1 MNDEIDVL
9 VEKILVAIGED
20 PNRGGLRGTPNRVSK
35 AIREM
40 CKGYTDP
47 DFTLTAFDCK
57 YTGLV
62 SRPYIPFYSICEH
75 HMLPYSGYI
84 HFSYMPNGKVVGASK
99 ILRFM
104 EHHCSKLTIQEELTD
119 FLLDTFMKQV
129 EPKGAMIIIEA
140 SHLCEACRGVRKPNV
155 PFVTQSVRGDYMID
169 ADVKSEFEETISRWS
184 TRR

>member
-1 MNDEIDVL
+1 MSDK
-9 VEKILVAIGED
+9 VEMLIRELLWEVGED
-20 PNRGGLRGTPNRVSK
+20 PNREGLVETPKRVSNALK
-35 AIREM
+35 EM
-40 CKGYTDP
+40 CKGYGTP
-47 DFTLTAFDCK
+47 NFEFTTFSCK

-99 ILRFM
+99 ILRFFQ
-104 EHHCSKLTIQEELTD
+104 HYCSKLTIQEELTD
-119 FLLDTFMKQV
+119 FLIDEFMRVV

-140 SHLCEACRGVRKPNV
+140 SHLCEACRGVRMPNI

-169 ADVKSEFEETISRWS
+169 ADVKAEFEATIARWS
-184 TRR
+184 SRI